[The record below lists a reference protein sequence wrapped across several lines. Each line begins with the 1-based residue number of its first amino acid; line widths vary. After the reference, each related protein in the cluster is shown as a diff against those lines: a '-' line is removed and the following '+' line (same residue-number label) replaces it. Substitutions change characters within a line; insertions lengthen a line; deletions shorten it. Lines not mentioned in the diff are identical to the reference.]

1 MTDPGRL
8 DTDNIR
14 RIEQMRATFDRLR
27 TERIRAESDVE
38 RLEQDLAQAR
48 EAARA
53 MFGTDDE
60 HEIGRAIE
68 TARSKNAQLVEEFGS
83 LLRDIESRLK
93 GLGDD
98 QR

>member
-27 TERIRAESDVE
+27 TERIRAESEVE

-53 MFGTDDE
+53 TFGTDDE

-68 TARSKNAQLVEEFGS
+68 AARAKNTQLVDEFGS
-83 LLRDIESRLK
+83 LLRDIESRLRS
-93 GLGDD
+93 LGDD
-98 QR
+98 RP

>member
-1 MTDPGRL
+1 MTDPGRP

-14 RIEQMRATFDRLR
+14 RIEQMRATYDRLR

-38 RLEQDLAQAR
+38 RLERELAQAR

-60 HEIGRAIE
+60 HAIGVAIE
-68 TARSKNAQLVEEFGS
+68 EARTRNTQLVEEFGS
-83 LLRDIESRLK
+83 LLRDIESRLHA
-93 GLGDD
+93 LGDD
-98 QR
+98 HR

>member
-1 MTDPGRL
+1 MTEHGRP

-38 RLEQDLAQAR
+38 RLERELDQAR

-53 MFGTDDE
+53 TFGTDDE

-68 TARSKNAQLVEEFGS
+68 AARAKNMQLVEEFGA
-83 LLRDIESRLK
+83 LLRDIEANLRS
-93 GLGDD
+93 LGDD

>member
-1 MTDPGRL
+1 MTEHGRP

-38 RLEQDLAQAR
+38 RLERELDQAR

-53 MFGTDDE
+53 TFGTDDE

-68 TARSKNAQLVEEFGS
+68 AARAKNTQLVEEFGA
-83 LLRDIESRLK
+83 LLRDIEANLRS
-93 GLGDD
+93 LGDD

>member
-27 TERIRAESDVE
+27 TERIRAESEVE
-38 RLEQDLAQAR
+38 RLEQDLARAR
-48 EAARA
+48 EAARTT
-53 MFGTDDE
+53 FGTDDE
-60 HEIGRAIE
+60 TEIGRAIE
-68 TARSKNAQLVEEFGS
+68 VSRAKNAQLVDEFAS

-93 GLGDD
+93 SLGDE
-98 QR
+98 RP